1 MSMSS
6 NGREKNWCVASVDLM
21 LDKVESILPMGKNA
35 WRKVEVEFNTA
46 ASVFPHRDAESL
58 KCKYQ
63 QLRNNPKPT
72 SDPECPMDVRRAKR
86 IARDI
91 DNKTDVLA
99 REDDCEVDDEVGS
112 IGNGQNN
119 QTKPSY
125 AAKTEFEARQPDRTP
140 NFQTHPELVQGNPCT
155 YKE

>member
-1 MSMSS
+1 MSS

-35 WRKVEVEFNTA
+35 WTKVEVEFNTA

-112 IGNGQNN
+112 IGNDFESEYVGPE
-119 QTKPSY
+119 KPNG
-125 AAKTEFEARQPDRTP
+125 TGLDRTAL
-140 NFQTHPELVQGNPCT
+140 TELGASL
-155 YKE
+155 KAS